1 MLKNLKERVTSIK
14 KSFNFLSNKNLLGG
28 ASFLISGTIAG
39 QALILITAPFIT
51 RLFTPDELGILAIFG
66 AILTILGSISTFRY
80 EISIPQPK
88 NDIDA
93 TALLSLAIII
103 NFIFT
108 ILITFFVYLFGE
120 TILSLLNAN
129 EINNYLWTIPI
140 GVCIAGLVKIYT
152 YWALRKEMFST
163 VALTRFQQG
172 GGMAFSQVF
181 FGFLNLSSF
190 GLIIGYLIGLG
201 AGLSR
206 LIYFWSKNGAKKV
219 KGISISLI
227 NKMGKRYKDLPL
239 FSTWGGLINVLGLQL
254 PIILFASLFS
264 PYLVGFYLLAHRVAN
279 APVQLVA
286 ESIGKVFYISS
297 IKELRAKKLDELVLK
312 VFRLLLRISLLP
324 FFILTIIAP
333 EFFFIVFGSDWLEAG
348 IYLQYMIIWL
358 ASSFIF
364 VPLMTLFA
372 ALEKH
377 KFDLI
382 FQIFLVLVRAAGI
395 YIGSVLGGPI
405 MAIALFSILSA
416 LVYILFGMWLIK
428 LSGIN
433 YITQIKVFSIEFATP
448 FSIALI
454 FYLIK
459 DWLLADQIL
468 SISNPLIYLIFA
480 LALVL
485 VIFSLY
491 NSRSLFLIIQKYSN

>member
-1 MLKNLKERVTSIK
+1 MAKNE
-14 KSFNFLSNKNLLGG
+14 SFHLLTTKSNKPYT
-28 ASFLISGTIAG
+28 S
-39 QALILITAPFIT
+39 
-51 RLFTPDELGILAIFG
+51 R
-66 AILTILGSISTFRY
+66 TF
-80 EISIPQPK
+80 
-88 NDIDA
+88 
-93 TALLSLAIII
+93 
-103 NFIFT
+103 
-108 ILITFFVYLFGE
+108 
-120 TILSLLNAN
+120 
-129 EINNYLWTIPI
+129 
-140 GVCIAGLVKIYT
+140 
-152 YWALRKEMFST
+152 KE
-163 VALTRFQQG
+163 G
-172 GGMAFSQVF
+172 
-181 FGFLNLSSF
+181 
-190 GLIIGYLIGLG
+190 
-201 AGLSR
+201 
-206 LIYFWSKNGAKKV
+206 
-219 KGISISLI
+219 
-227 NKMGKRYKDLPL
+227 D
-239 FSTWGGLINVLGLQL
+239 
-254 PIILFASLFS
+254 
-264 PYLVGFYLLAHRVAN
+264 
-279 APVQLVA
+279 
-286 ESIGKVFYISS
+286 
-297 IKELRAKKLDELVLK
+297 
-312 VFRLLLRISLLP
+312 
-324 FFILTIIAP
+324 
-333 EFFFIVFGSDWLEAG
+333 FIVFGSDWLEAG